1 MMWRVRTEAGYQRE
15 LQRLND
21 EEEAL
26 HKKVEAMTYQT
37 LGMLTHAWA
46 ALEIILDTANWTIA
60 RHREKKERFP
70 VSLSRKLAYFRAGHN
85 ANPKLAHLR
94 EEAAS
99 IADAITK
106 ASKTRHTLIHGF
118 VRGSMRQDTLTL
130 LIHWVPKGEDSHLL
144 YSDEVKVE
152 RRELFALGDTIEQL
166 GSRLAHHAARML
178 EALGD
183 KPEDAP
189 G

>member
-1 MMWRVRTEAGYQRE
+1 MWRVLTGAGYRRE
-15 LQRLND
+15 LQRLRD
-21 EEEAL
+21 REEDL
-26 HKKVEAMTYQT
+26 HKQVEAMTYQT

-60 RHREKKERFP
+60 RHREKKEQFP
-70 VSLSRKLAYFRAGHN
+70 VSLSRKLAFFRAGHN

-118 VRGSMRQDTLTL
+118 VRGSMRHDTLTL
-130 LIHWVPKGEDSHLL
+130 LIHWVPRGEDSHLL

-152 RRELFALGDTIEQL
+152 RRELFALGDSIEQL
-166 GSRLAHHAARML
+166 GSRLARHASSML

-183 KPEDAP
+183 QLENPP
-189 G
+189 S